1 METTM
6 KTVVKT
12 RKLSNKTKRRIAK
25 RLAAAALAAVMI
37 CLAAMSVRADSTG
50 CVVALGADLSTSE
63 RAAVLAELGFTEETL
78 AQNKVITVTNAEE
91 HEYLDSYLPK
101 DVIGTRALSSC
112 KVTRAEEGTGIRV
125 ETHNISYCTKSMY
138 ENALATA
145 GLENA
150 EVVVAGPFSISGTA
164 ALVGAIKA
172 YGEQEGIHISPEN
185 IDVSTDEIV
194 TTSQLAE
201 SIEDPKK
208 AAELI
213 AAAKKI
219 VAEQGL
225 SDEEKIGKV
234 IDELSEKMEIT
245 LTSEERQTIINL
257 MIKISKLDLDVE
269 ALTKQAGDVYE
280 ELKNQGIDLSE
291 YGISESDLNGILG
304 FFVKIW
310 NMIKG
315 LFQ

>member
-1 METTM
+1 MRKTM
-6 KTVVKT
+6 NTVQKTGKD
-12 RKLSNKTKRRIAK
+12 RGRIAR
-25 RLAAAALAAVMI
+25 RLTAAVLALVMI
-37 CLAAMSVRADSTG
+37 SLAAMSVRADSTD
-50 CVVALGADLSTSE
+50 CVVALGADLSASE
-63 RAAVLAELGFTEETL
+63 RAVVLEKLGLTEETI
-78 AQNKVITVTNAEE
+78 ARNKVITVTNAEE

-112 KVTRAEEGTGIRV
+112 KVTKTAKGTGINV
-125 ETHNISYCTKSMY
+125 KTHNISYCTESMY

-150 EVVVAGPFSISGTA
+150 EVVVAGPFSLSGTA

-194 TTSQLAE
+194 VTSELAE
-201 SIEDPKK
+201 TIEDPKK

-213 AAAKKI
+213 AAVKKI

-234 IDELSEKMEIT
+234 IDELSVKMEIT
-245 LTSEERQTIINL
+245 LTAEERQTIINL
-257 MIKISKLDLDVE
+257 MIRISKLDLDVE
-269 ALTKQAGDVYE
+269 ALTKQAGNVYE
-280 ELKNQGIDLSE
+280 ELKNQGIDLSR

-315 LFQ
+315 LFH

>member
-1 METTM
+1 MQKTM
-6 KTVVKT
+6 NTAQNNGKD
-12 RKLSNKTKRRIAK
+12 KRRIAK
-25 RLAAAALAAVMI
+25 RLTAAVLAVVMI
-37 CLAAMSVRADSTG
+37 SLAAMSVRADSTD
-50 CVVALGADLSTSE
+50 CVVALGADLSASE
-63 RAAVLAELGFTEETL
+63 RAVVLEGLGLTEETL
-78 AQNKVITVTNAEE
+78 AKNKVITVTNAEE

-112 KVTRAEEGTGIRV
+112 KVTKTAKGTGIHV
-125 ETHNISYCTKSMY
+125 VTHNISYCTESMY

-150 EVVVAGPFSISGTA
+150 EVIVAGPFSLSGTA

-194 TTSQLAE
+194 VTSQLAE
-201 SIEDPKK
+201 TIEDPKK

-219 VAEQGL
+219 VAEQDL
-225 SDEEKIGKV
+225 TDEEKIGKV
-234 IDELSEKMEIT
+234 IDELSVKMEIT
-245 LTSEERQTIINL
+245 LTEEERQTIINL
-257 MIKISKLDLDVE
+257 MIRISKLDLDVE
-269 ALTKQAGDVYE
+269 ALTRQAGNVYE
-280 ELKNQGIDLSE
+280 ELKNQGIDLSQ

-310 NMIKG
+310 NLIKG
-315 LFQ
+315 LFH